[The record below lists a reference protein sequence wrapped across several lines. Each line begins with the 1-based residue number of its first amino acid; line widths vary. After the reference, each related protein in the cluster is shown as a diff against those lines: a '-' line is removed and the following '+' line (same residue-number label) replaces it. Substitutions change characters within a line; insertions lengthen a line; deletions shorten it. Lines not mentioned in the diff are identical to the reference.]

1 MAFFSQEIFSLA
13 NLNFICC
20 GPTNFKIIQSSL
32 SIEFRKK
39 ILVKC
44 KNILI
49 FYFYSGPTTFKVIVS
64 NIPIEAEKDELEVL
78 IKEFDTMEIA
88 NSGES
93 QTVTVTYQ
101 TKEHAD
107 K

>member
-1 MAFFSQEIFSLA
+1 MKRMLT
-13 NLNFICC
+13 
-20 GPTNFKIIQSSL
+20 GPTYNDDINALGFDTSL
-32 SIEFRKK
+32 
-39 ILVKC
+39 V
-44 KNILI
+44 ILI
-49 FYFYSGPTTFKVIVS
+49 FCSGPTTFKVIVS

>member
-1 MAFFSQEIFSLA
+1 M
-13 NLNFICC
+13 
-20 GPTNFKIIQSSL
+20 
-32 SIEFRKK
+32 
-39 ILVKC
+39 
-44 KNILI
+44 
-49 FYFYSGPTTFKVIVS
+49 S

>member
-1 MAFFSQEIFSLA
+1 M
-13 NLNFICC
+13 
-20 GPTNFKIIQSSL
+20 
-32 SIEFRKK
+32 
-39 ILVKC
+39 KC
-44 KNILI
+44 KNIHIYFNLTKFSFI
-49 FYFYSGPTTFKVIVS
+49 DDPNFYYFYSGPTTFKVIVS

>member
-1 MAFFSQEIFSLA
+1 MKYK
-13 NLNFICC
+13 NN
-20 GPTNFKIIQSSL
+20 
-32 SIEFRKK
+32 SISREKK
-39 ILVKC
+39 FT
-44 KNILI
+44 ILI
-49 FYFYSGPTTFKVIVS
+49 FICSGPTTFKVIVS